1 MYSRW
6 SGSSQHAVN
15 SASSGPTSST
25 GTGMGVNPASYLTN
39 PSSNNPNLAPPTSS
53 STGSSPSSS
62 SATLSGGAQSSSTRR
77 TATVPVASGAAPGQS
92 QKQYIILKLDK
103 PSVARSITFGKY
115 HKPHP
120 CNLRDFKVYGS
131 ASIDSLLP
139 SSSVN
144 GRPPASKRLLR
155 GGLKNDAIPETFEL
169 RWLEDA
175 ATGSGSGSSIE
186 ASSFLPADG
195 EPDRR
200 SASNALVITGNAV
213 PFAIRY
219 VKIVPLAAHTPNYN
233 FSIWHVALAGVSE
246 PALVARVARSY
257 EQHRQSTATRLILK
271 HLREHGHLTAFQA
284 LLQSSRLAP
293 PSQTEAAPQP
303 TKMLPYSPHRPFEHP
318 LLTTLFDALVRRA
331 SWDEV
336 ELCLNR
342 AAYGDLVDPANSGS
356 STPMSPGGGV
366 ASPTIA
372 SLSRSGVWT
381 QPWQKSMF
389 SSYISRQIPKASWSQ
404 IHPMMPSLPESA
416 SKAPTAPSGRG
427 GHAMV
432 FDPEKGIAYLFGG
445 WDGHRDLSDLW
456 AYHVNENRWRLI
468 SPDTQLQ
475 GGPSPR
481 SCHKMALDEKSG
493 CIYLLGRYIDYES
506 ANQSEA
512 VPADSMAHVT
522 RSTATALSSAAAAA
536 MPVTPSS
543 STARTT
549 RANFL
554 ARYPESIARDIHM
567 ILGDS
572 SPQIDDVGME
582 GAGAGG
588 QSTSVRG
595 SAVSGGTGSAGS
607 TSAPASNSESS
618 PLLFGGGGSSNS
630 SDFPESI
637 GRSPRAASRLQ
648 SSVRTD
654 SQQQRPPSMSSP
666 PGREADLFRFS
677 TRSERWERLSA
688 DTYAD
693 GGPKLIFDH
702 GLVIDAQNQMMYVFG
717 GRVTDPD
724 PAKFE
729 FSGMWRY
736 DIIQRSWTF
745 LFDDRTS
752 NGAKILSRSGH
763 SMLLDSGRPGASGMS
778 PSHTRQIWILGG
790 QRGASA
796 TFLADMY
803 TYNLATGAVREVS
816 RNTAHNGPEAAFT
829 QRATIDVAAREISV
843 FIGLIGGRNERKR
856 SAFWIYS
863 IPRSSWRKVY
873 QYEGGKQ
880 SEFASE
886 ASNGVAVSGLGLLGS
901 SEDGLLGTADGIDAD
916 GEMEGDDVPESGP
929 LQALPTYSDE
939 AGSDDEEMPIE
950 PPTSSWTAYAGQN
963 ALDAVGPA
971 QLVFDDRKKVYYLH
985 GGNPEDASDRSYRLD
1000 DFWRLTLLRPTP
1012 GEILRR
1018 AKFRV
1023 RRQRF
1028 LEMTRNLAPAM
1039 NDSEEEIATAA
1050 SVAPAANSGGFALD
1064 GGPRFGLEALMY
1076 LQTEVGAV
1084 VDHSDESESR
1094 LFRRLMSHLL
1104 SAETGGGRMPLSNG
1118 DTADETLVPT
1128 DRTYPLQGIGSSP
1141 LNPHAHLAASSDW
1154 TGAAG
1159 SKRTRE
1165 EAETDEAEM
1174 ASSVSSL
1181 MSGDDAGSEMM
1192 LSASQVLQH
1201 RLKKAVPR
1209 LPTVHV
1215 RDDEGRP
1222 GALYVER
1229 TKLFRELIE
1238 YFNPEL
1244 VEPRAELGGC
1254 IEVALGGVDPKMES
1268 KLQSLKVAELKALL
1282 TTAGLGVSGNKPDL
1296 IARLLE
1302 NPSAT
1307 ASLGGGEAA
1316 PAPASTAAPSAPA
1329 PAPVAPAASTATPAA
1344 APAAPAP
1351 APAADETGP
1360 SEEQRRQALILELEK
1375 RKARAA
1381 KFGTPLGEAE
1391 RKLERAIKFGLDP
1404 NDEANVAK
1412 LGQALGARPASK
1424 GERKSKEAKTEA
1436 KEAKTS
1442 QPKESEEEK
1451 AARLKREEEEK
1462 EKARKRAERFGI
1474 KVDDEGK
1481 RKRDEGVN
1489 GAEKKVRT

>member
-1 MYSRW
+1 MASVGAQADNNDAPLQQLLSSTNAPLKYTIAQASSWSGTYHPSNILHNRPHEMYSRW
-6 SGSSQHAVN
+6 SGSSQHAAN
-15 SASSGPTSST
+15 SASSTNSST
-25 GTGMGVNPASYLTN
+25 VTGMGISGASYHSNATN
-39 PSSNNPNLAPPTSS
+39 PSILSNANLAPPSSS
-53 STGSSPSSS
+53 STASSPSSS
-62 SATLSGGAQSSSTRR
+62 SATLGGQSASSRR
-77 TATVPVASGAAPGQS
+77 TATVPVANGAAPGQS

-103 PSVARSITFGKY
+103 PSVVRSITFGKY

-131 ASIDSLLP
+131 STIDSLLP

-186 ASSFLPADG
+186 SSSLLPADG

-200 SASNALVITGNAV
+200 SATNALVNTGNAV

-219 VKIVPLAAHTPNYN
+219 LKIVPLAAHTPNYN

-246 PALVARVARSY
+246 PSLVSRVARSY

-271 HLREHGHLTAFQA
+271 HLREFGHHTAFQA
-284 LLQSSRLAP
+284 LLQSSRLGP
-293 PSQTEAAPQP
+293 PSLTETSTSQS
-303 TKMLPYSPHRPFEHP
+303 KMLPYSPHRPFEHP
-318 LLTTLFDALVRRA
+318 LLTTLFDALVRRG

-336 ELCLNR
+336 EVCLNR
-342 AAYGDLVDPANSGS
+342 AAYGDLVDSANSGS
-356 STPMSPGGGV
+356 STPMSPGGV
-366 ASPTIA
+366 ASPSVA

-389 SSYISRQIPKASWSQ
+389 SSYISRQIPKANWSQ
-404 IHPMMPSLPESA
+404 IHPSPPASLHQSNLSGTSQGSGA
-416 SKAPTAPSGRG
+416 IAPSGRG

-432 FDPEKGIAYLFGG
+432 FDSDKGIAYLFGG
-445 WDGHRDLSDLW
+445 WDGQRDLSDLW
-456 AYHVNENRWRLI
+456 AYHVSENRWRLI
-468 SPDTQLQ
+468 SADTQLQ

-481 SCHKMALDEKSG
+481 SCHKMCLDEKSG

-506 ANQSEA
+506 AQQSDPT
-512 VPADSMAHVT
+512 PADSLSHGIRNTGTV
-522 RSTATALSSAAAAA
+522 SPSSAL
-536 MPVTPSS
+536 PVTPSS
-543 STARTT
+543 STA
-549 RANFL
+549 
-554 ARYPESIARDIHM
+554 H
-567 ILGDS
+567 
-572 SPQIDDVGME
+572 DVGMQS
-582 GAGAGG
+582 AGG
-588 QSTSVRG
+588 QSTSGRTSRPYE
-595 SAVSGGTGSAGS
+595 SAGNTGSAGS
-607 TSAPASNSESS
+607 TPAPASNSESS
-618 PLLFGGGGSSNS
+618 PLLIGTSGAG
-630 SDFPESI
+630 SI
-637 GRSPRAASRLQ
+637 GRSPRPSTRLQ
-648 SSVRTD
+648 SSSRAD
-654 SQQQRPPSMSSP
+654 SQQRQPAPASP
-666 PGREADLFRFS
+666 PGREADFFRFS

-763 SMLLDSGRPGASGMS
+763 SMLLDSGRPGASGIS

-886 ASNGVAVSGLGLLGS
+886 AISGGFAPGMGS
-901 SEDGLLGTADGIDAD
+901 SGEDAVLGTADGIDVD
-916 GEMEGDDVPESGP
+916 GEMEGDDIPESGP

-939 AGSDDEEMPIE
+939 MSADEEMPIE
-950 PPTSSWTAYAGQN
+950 PPASSWTPYAGQN
-963 ALDAVGPA
+963 SFETPGASAAGNLTSNIASSPMSNISRARPGSGSITGIVAQATEPQPRYAA

-985 GGNPEDASDRSYRLD
+985 GGNPEDATDRSYRLD

-1028 LEMTRNLAPAM
+1028 LEMTRNLVPATAM
-1039 NDSEEEIATAA
+1039 NESDEDIAAPPA
-1050 SVAPAANSGGFALD
+1050 SAGFALD
-1064 GGPRFGLEALMY
+1064 GGPRLGLEALMY

-1104 SAETGGGRMPLSNG
+1104 NAEMGSSSARAAPLSG
-1118 DTADETLVPT
+1118 DLSTDEPLGI
-1128 DRTYPLQGIGSSP
+1128 DRGFASTIGGGIGSSP
-1141 LNPHAHLAASSDW
+1141 LNPNSAPPHHTEGW
-1154 TGAAG
+1154 GATG

-1181 MSGDDAGSEMM
+1181 MSGDDGGSEMM

-1201 RLKKAVPR
+1201 RMKKSAASR
-1209 LPTVHV
+1209 MPTVHV
-1215 RDDEGRP
+1215 REDEGRP
-1222 GALYVER
+1222 PAAYRERMGLY
-1229 TKLFRELIE
+1229 RELIE

-1254 IEVALGGVDPKMES
+1254 IEVALGG
-1268 KLQSLKVAELKALL
+1268 
-1282 TTAGLGVSGNKPDL
+1282 
-1296 IARLLE
+1296 
-1302 NPSAT
+1302 
-1307 ASLGGGEAA
+1307 
-1316 PAPASTAAPSAPA
+1316 
-1329 PAPVAPAASTATPAA
+1329 
-1344 APAAPAP
+1344 
-1351 APAADETGP
+1351 
-1360 SEEQRRQALILELEK
+1360 
-1375 RKARAA
+1375 
-1381 KFGTPLGEAE
+1381 
-1391 RKLERAIKFGLDP
+1391 
-1404 NDEANVAK
+1404 
-1412 LGQALGARPASK
+1412 
-1424 GERKSKEAKTEA
+1424 
-1436 KEAKTS
+1436 
-1442 QPKESEEEK
+1442 
-1451 AARLKREEEEK
+1451 
-1462 EKARKRAERFGI
+1462 
-1474 KVDDEGK
+1474 
-1481 RKRDEGVN
+1481 
-1489 GAEKKVRT
+1489 

>member
-1 MYSRW
+1 MASFGAALDANDAVAPLQQLLSSANVPLRYTIAQASSWSGAYHPSNILHNRPHEMYSRW

-15 SASSGPTSST
+15 SASPLTTSST
-25 GTGMGVNPASYLTN
+25 GTGMGLNPTSYLSN
-39 PSSNNPNLAPPTSS
+39 PSNSPTPNLAPPSSS
-53 STGSSPSSS
+53 STASSPSSS
-62 SATLSGGAQSSSTRR
+62 AATLAGAQSASSRR
-77 TATVPVASGAAPGQS
+77 SATVPVASAAPPGQS
-92 QKQYIILKLDK
+92 QKQYIILKLDR
-103 PSVARSITFGKY
+103 PSVVRSITFGKY

-131 ASIDSLLP
+131 TTIDSLLP

-155 GGLKNDAIPETFEL
+155 GGLKNDAVPETFEL

-175 ATGSGSGSSIE
+175 ATGSGSGSGSSIE
-186 ASSFLPADG
+186 GSHLLPADG

-200 SASNALVITGNAV
+200 SATTALVNTGNAV

-219 VKIVPLAAHTPNYN
+219 LKIVPLAAHTPNYN
-233 FSIWHVALAGVSE
+233 FSIWYVALAGVSD
-246 PALVARVARSY
+246 PTLVSRVARSY

-271 HLREHGHLTAFQA
+271 HLREHGHHTAFQA

-293 PSQTEAAPQP
+293 PAQSDAAPTQP
-303 TKMLPYSPHRPFEHP
+303 KMVPYSPHRPFEHP
-318 LLTTLFDALVRRA
+318 LLTTLFDALVRRG

-342 AAYGDLVDPANSGS
+342 AAYYGDPADPANSGS
-356 STPMSPGGGV
+356 STPMSPGAGGV
-366 ASPTIA
+366 ASPSIA

-404 IHPMMPSLPESA
+404 IHPSA
-416 SKAPTAPSGRG
+416 AAAAASDTTPKAPIAPSGRG

-432 FDPEKGIAYLFGG
+432 FDSDKGIAYLFGG
-445 WDGHRDLSDLW
+445 WDGRRDLSDLW
-456 AYHVNENRWRLI
+456 AYHVSDNRWRLI
-468 SPDTQLQ
+468 SADTQLQ

-481 SCHKMALDEKSG
+481 SCHKMCLDEKSG
-493 CIYLLGRYIDYES
+493 CIYLLGRYIDYE
-506 ANQSEA
+506 AGQQSEA
-512 VPADSMAHVT
+512 VPADSMAYAAGRGVGT
-522 RSTATALSSAAAAA
+522 PASSAAL
-536 MPVTPSS
+536 PVTPSS

-567 ILGDS
+567 ILADS
-572 SPQIDDVGME
+572 SALADDVGME

-588 QSTSVRG
+588 QNASSR
-595 SAVSGGTGSAGS
+595 GTGSAGA
-607 TSAPASNSESS
+607 TPAPASNSESS
-618 PLLFGGGGSSNS
+618 PLLSSSNS
-630 SDFPESI
+630 MAESL
-637 GRSPRAASRLQ
+637 GRSPRASSRLQ
-648 SSVRTD
+648 SSARSD
-654 SQQQRPPSMSSP
+654 SQQRPPSLSSP
-666 PGREADLFRFS
+666 PGRESDFFRFS

-702 GLVIDAQNQMMYVFG
+702 GLVIDVQNQMLYVFG

-763 SMLLDSGRPGASGMS
+763 SMLLDSGRPGASGIA

-796 TFLADMY
+796 TFLADMH

-843 FIGLIGGRNERKR
+843 FIGLIRGRNERKR

-886 ASNGVAVSGLGLLGS
+886 AIGGGDAPGLGLHGGADDGMLGA
-901 SEDGLLGTADGIDAD
+901 ADGIDAD

-939 AGSDDEEMPIE
+939 MSVDDEEMPIE
-950 PPTSSWTAYAGQN
+950 PPSNSWTPYAGQN
-963 ALDAVGPA
+963 SLDALGGAVAAGPSAATAASRGASPSLAQANRARPGNGSGAGTAAQATEPQPRYAA

-1018 AKFRV
+1018 AKFRI

-1039 NDSEEEIATAA
+1039 NDSEEDVAAAATTTT
-1050 SVAPAANSGGFALD
+1050 PAAPGGFASLGSALD
-1064 GGPRFGLEALMY
+1064 GGPRLGLEALMY

-1084 VDHSDESESR
+1084 VDHTDEAESR

-1104 SAETGGGRMPLSNG
+1104 NAETGGAGRVNSFRGDLS
-1118 DTADETLVPT
+1118 TAAAAADETLVAA
-1128 DRTYPLQGIGSSP
+1128 DRGGVPSTLGGGIGSSP
-1141 LNPHAHLAASSDW
+1141 LNPNTSIGGTGPDGW
-1154 TGAAG
+1154 GAAG

-1165 EAETDEAEM
+1165 EAETEEAEM

-1181 MSGDDAGSEMM
+1181 MSADDANSDMM

-1201 RLKKAVPR
+1201 RTKKAAAR
-1209 LPTVHV
+1209 ALPQVHV
-1215 RDDEGRP
+1215 REDEGRP

-1229 TKLFRELIE
+1229 TRLFRELIE

-1254 IEVALGGVDPKMES
+1254 IEVALGG
-1268 KLQSLKVAELKALL
+1268 
-1282 TTAGLGVSGNKPDL
+1282 
-1296 IARLLE
+1296 
-1302 NPSAT
+1302 
-1307 ASLGGGEAA
+1307 
-1316 PAPASTAAPSAPA
+1316 
-1329 PAPVAPAASTATPAA
+1329 
-1344 APAAPAP
+1344 
-1351 APAADETGP
+1351 
-1360 SEEQRRQALILELEK
+1360 
-1375 RKARAA
+1375 
-1381 KFGTPLGEAE
+1381 
-1391 RKLERAIKFGLDP
+1391 
-1404 NDEANVAK
+1404 
-1412 LGQALGARPASK
+1412 
-1424 GERKSKEAKTEA
+1424 
-1436 KEAKTS
+1436 
-1442 QPKESEEEK
+1442 
-1451 AARLKREEEEK
+1451 
-1462 EKARKRAERFGI
+1462 
-1474 KVDDEGK
+1474 
-1481 RKRDEGVN
+1481 
-1489 GAEKKVRT
+1489 

>member
-1 MYSRW
+1 MNWFGSHADASDAVSRLQQLLSSANVPLKYSIAQASSWSGTYHPSNILHNRPHEMYSRW

-15 SASSGPTSST
+15 SATSASSSST
-25 GTGMGVNPASYLTN
+25 GTGMALDPSSYLTSA
-39 PSSNNPNLAPPTSS
+39 SSSSGNNSAFANNPNLALATSS
-53 STGSSPSSS
+53 INCSSPSSS
-62 SATLSGGAQSSSTRR
+62 SAASSRR
-77 TATVPVASGAAPGQS
+77 TTTVPVAATPAHP

-103 PSVARSITFGKY
+103 LSVVRSISFGKY

-131 ASIDSLLP
+131 TTIDSLLP

-155 GGLKNDAIPETFEL
+155 GGLKNDALSETFEL

-186 ASSFLPADG
+186 SASFLPADG
-195 EPDRR
+195 APDRR
-200 SASNALVITGNAV
+200 SATHALVNTGNAV

-233 FSIWHVALAGVSE
+233 FSIWHVALAGVSD
-246 PALVARVARSY
+246 AAIVSRVARSY

-271 HLREHGHLTAFQA
+271 HLREFGHHTAFQA

-293 PSQTEAAPQP
+293 PSQTDP
-303 TKMLPYSPHRPFEHP
+303 TITPSQTNLLPYSPHRPFEHP

-342 AAYGDLVDPANSGS
+342 ATYGDLVHPGNSGS
-356 STPMSPGGGV
+356 STPMSPGG
-366 ASPTIA
+366 IA
-372 SLSRSGVWT
+372 NLSRSAIWT

-389 SSYISRQIPKASWSQ
+389 SAYISRQIPKASWSQ
-404 IHPMMPSLPESA
+404 IHPSPPATHLSHTSDVA
-416 SKAPTAPSGRG
+416 SQGIAPSGRG
-427 GHAMV
+427 GHAIV
-432 FDPEKGIAYLFGG
+432 FDSEKGIAYLFGG
-445 WDGHRDLSDLW
+445 WDGQRDLSDFW

-468 SPDTQLQ
+468 SADTQLQ

-481 SCHKMALDEKSG
+481 SCHKMCLDEKSG

-506 ANQSEA
+506 TQQSE
-512 VPADSMAHVT
+512 PIPSDSLGYGSRNVG
-522 RSTATALSSAAAAA
+522 TASPSSAL
-536 MPVTPSS
+536 PVSPSS

-554 ARYPESIARDIHM
+554 ASYPESFARDIQM
-567 ILGDS
+567 ILADNS
-572 SPQIDDVGME
+572 LQTDDIGME
-582 GAGAGG
+582 GAGVGG
-588 QSTSVRG
+588 QSRSARPSDSPATAGGNG
-595 SAVSGGTGSAGS
+595 SNSAGS
-607 TSAPASNSESS
+607 TPAPASNSESS
-618 PLLFGGGGSSNS
+618 PLLTGNS
-630 SDFPESI
+630 GNADLI
-637 GRSPRAASRLQ
+637 GRSPGASSRLQ
-648 SSVRTD
+648 SSIRTD
-654 SQQQRPPSMSSP
+654 SQQRQPSLASP
-666 PGREADLFRFS
+666 VGREADFFRFS
-677 TRSERWERLSA
+677 TRSEKWERLSA

-702 GLVIDAQNQMMYVFG
+702 GLVIDAQNQMMYIFG

-763 SMLLDSGRPGASGMS
+763 SMLLDSGRPGASGIS

-843 FIGLIGGRNERKR
+843 FIGLIGGHNEHKR

-886 ASNGVAVSGLGLLGS
+886 AVSIGSGGAGAPGLGLGA
-901 SEDGLLGTADGIDAD
+901 EDGMPGTGDNIDVD

-939 AGSDDEEMPIE
+939 MSADDEDMPIE
-950 PPTSSWTAYAGQN
+950 PPANSWTPYAGQN
-963 ALDAVGPA
+963 TFESVSTGNAVAGGSASNPGSSPLSPTPTQARPASGVGAGNGAQLTEPQPRYAA

-1028 LEMTRNLAPAM
+1028 LEMTRNLAPGM
-1039 NDSEEEIATAA
+1039 NESDEDIANSAGV
-1050 SVAPAANSGGFALD
+1050 SSPAAMGSPSAAGAGD
-1064 GGPRFGLEALMY
+1064 GGPRLGLEALMY

-1094 LFRRLMSHLL
+1094 LFRRLMPHLL
-1104 SAETGGGRMPLSNG
+1104 NAEMGRG
-1118 DTADETLVPT
+1118 
-1128 DRTYPLQGIGSSP
+1128 PLQPQMGMGEYTSDDPLLQSHNNSQNNSNDRVIGGGIGSSP
-1141 LNPHAHLAASSDW
+1141 LNPYTSHPHSTETWA
-1154 TGAAG
+1154 AAG
-1159 SKRTRE
+1159 GKRTRE

-1181 MSGDDAGSEMM
+1181 MSADDGGSDM

-1201 RLKKAVPR
+1201 RQKKQVGAAAAANS
-1209 LPTVHV
+1209 LPTLHV
-1215 RDDEGRP
+1215 REDEGRP
-1222 GALYVER
+1222 SALYVER
-1229 TKLFRELIE
+1229 TRLFRELIE

-1244 VEPRAELGGC
+1244 LEPRAELGGC
-1254 IEVALGGVDPKMES
+1254 IEVALGG
-1268 KLQSLKVAELKALL
+1268 
-1282 TTAGLGVSGNKPDL
+1282 
-1296 IARLLE
+1296 
-1302 NPSAT
+1302 
-1307 ASLGGGEAA
+1307 
-1316 PAPASTAAPSAPA
+1316 
-1329 PAPVAPAASTATPAA
+1329 
-1344 APAAPAP
+1344 
-1351 APAADETGP
+1351 
-1360 SEEQRRQALILELEK
+1360 
-1375 RKARAA
+1375 
-1381 KFGTPLGEAE
+1381 
-1391 RKLERAIKFGLDP
+1391 
-1404 NDEANVAK
+1404 
-1412 LGQALGARPASK
+1412 
-1424 GERKSKEAKTEA
+1424 
-1436 KEAKTS
+1436 
-1442 QPKESEEEK
+1442 
-1451 AARLKREEEEK
+1451 
-1462 EKARKRAERFGI
+1462 
-1474 KVDDEGK
+1474 
-1481 RKRDEGVN
+1481 
-1489 GAEKKVRT
+1489 

>member
-1 MYSRW
+1 MTSVGAAKDTSNGEAPLQQLLSSANAPLRYTIAQASSWSGTYHPSNILHNRPHEMYSRW
-6 SGSSQHAVN
+6 SGSSQHAAN
-15 SASSGPTSST
+15 SASNASASST
-25 GTGMGVNPASYLTN
+25 GTGMGVNPSSYLTN
-39 PSSNNPNLAPPTSS
+39 SSNPTLAPTTNLMPPSSSS
-53 STGSSPSSS
+53 NTSSPSSPA
-62 SATLSGGAQSSSTRR
+62 ATLAGGPSASSRR
-77 TATVPVASGAAPGQS
+77 TPNAPVASSAPNGQS

-103 PSVARSITFGKY
+103 LSIVRSITFGKY

-120 CNLRDFKVYGS
+120 CNLRDFKVYG
-131 ASIDSLLP
+131 ATSIDSLLP

-175 ATGSGSGSSIE
+175 ATGSGSGSSVE
-186 ASSFLPADG
+186 ASTFLPADG

-200 SASNALVITGNAV
+200 SATTALVNTGNAV

-233 FSIWHVALAGVSE
+233 FSIWHVALAGVSD
-246 PALVARVARSY
+246 PALVSRVARSY
-257 EQHRQSTATRLILK
+257 EQHRDSTATRLILK
-271 HLREHGHLTAFQA
+271 HLREHGHHTAFQA

-293 PSQTEAAPQP
+293 PPSSQGEAPKQQP
-303 TKMLPYSPHRPFEHP
+303 KLLPYSPYRPFEHP
-318 LLTTLFDALVRRA
+318 LLTTLFDVLVRRG

-342 AAYGDLVDPANSGS
+342 AAYGDLVETANSGS
-356 STPMSPGGGV
+356 TTPMSPGGGV
-366 ASPTIA
+366 GVASPSIA

-381 QPWQKSMF
+381 QPWQKCMF

-404 IHPMMPSLPESA
+404 IHPSVLPGNTTNSTASA
-416 SKAPTAPSGRG
+416 TKSVPTAPSGRG

-432 FDPEKGIAYLFGG
+432 FDADKGIAYLFGG
-445 WDGHRDLSDLW
+445 WDGQRDLSDLW
-456 AYHVNENRWRLI
+456 AYHVSDNRWRLI
-468 SPDTQLQ
+468 SADTQLQ

-481 SCHKMALDEKSG
+481 SCHKMCLDEKSG
-493 CIYLLGRYIDYES
+493 CIYLLGRYIDYDS
-506 ANQSEA
+506 AHHSEA
-512 VPADSMAHVT
+512 VPADSMAHVA
-522 RSTATALSSAAAAA
+522 RSAGAASSLAAL
-536 MPVTPSS
+536 PVTPSS

-567 ILGDS
+567 ILADTTA
-572 SPQIDDVGME
+572 QTDDVGME
-582 GAGAGG
+582 GAGVGG
-588 QSTSVRG
+588 QSAAARATSTAGATGSRG
-595 SAVSGGTGSAGS
+595 STP
-607 TSAPASNSESS
+607 APASNSEAS
-618 PLLFGGGGSSNS
+618 PLLMGGGFA
-630 SDFPESI
+630 DSI
-637 GRSPRAASRLQ
+637 GRSPRASSRLQ
-648 SSVRTD
+648 SSVRSD
-654 SQQQRPPSMSSP
+654 SQQRPPSLSSP
-666 PGREADLFRFS
+666 PGREADFFRFS

-763 SMLLDSGRPGASGMS
+763 SMLLDSGRPGASGIS

-816 RNTAHNGPEAAFT
+816 RNTAQNGPEAAFT

-886 ASNGVAVSGLGLLGS
+886 AISGPSIPGLGLHGGDDS
-901 SEDGLLGTADGIDAD
+901 LLGTSDALDVD
-916 GEMEGDDVPESGP
+916 GELEGEEVPESGP
-929 LQALPTYSDE
+929 LQALPSYSDE
-939 AGSDDEEMPIE
+939 MNTDDEEMPIE
-950 PPTSSWTAYAGQN
+950 PPANSWTAYAGANTPEPLGGASSHATTAVLGAPSPSLTHASRARAGTGQGLGN
-963 ALDAVGPA
+963 APQATEPQPRYAA

-1039 NDSEEEIATAA
+1039 NDSDEDVTAA
-1050 SVAPAANSGGFALD
+1050 VAPSSPPAAAASTTSGFALD
-1064 GGPRFGLEALMY
+1064 GGPRLGLEALMY

-1084 VDHSDESESR
+1084 VDHSDEAESR

-1104 SAETGGGRMPLSNG
+1104 NAETGSGGSSTSAGRMAALTG
-1118 DTADETLVPT
+1118 DVSAAADETLVVA
-1128 DRTYPLQGIGSSP
+1128 DRVSLGGGSASGIGSSP
-1141 LNPHAHLAASSDW
+1141 LNPNATITGADSWS
-1154 TGAAG
+1154 GAAG

-1165 EAETDEAEM
+1165 EAETDENDL

-1201 RLKKAVPR
+1201 RTRKVAAAR
-1209 LPTVHV
+1209 MLPTVHV
-1215 RDDEGRP
+1215 REDEGRP

-1229 TKLFRELIE
+1229 TRLFRELIE

-1254 IEVALGGVDPKMES
+1254 IEVVLGG
-1268 KLQSLKVAELKALL
+1268 
-1282 TTAGLGVSGNKPDL
+1282 
-1296 IARLLE
+1296 
-1302 NPSAT
+1302 
-1307 ASLGGGEAA
+1307 
-1316 PAPASTAAPSAPA
+1316 
-1329 PAPVAPAASTATPAA
+1329 
-1344 APAAPAP
+1344 
-1351 APAADETGP
+1351 
-1360 SEEQRRQALILELEK
+1360 
-1375 RKARAA
+1375 
-1381 KFGTPLGEAE
+1381 
-1391 RKLERAIKFGLDP
+1391 
-1404 NDEANVAK
+1404 
-1412 LGQALGARPASK
+1412 
-1424 GERKSKEAKTEA
+1424 
-1436 KEAKTS
+1436 
-1442 QPKESEEEK
+1442 
-1451 AARLKREEEEK
+1451 
-1462 EKARKRAERFGI
+1462 
-1474 KVDDEGK
+1474 
-1481 RKRDEGVN
+1481 
-1489 GAEKKVRT
+1489 

>member
-6 SGSSQHAVN
+6 SGSSQHAAN
-15 SASSGPTSST
+15 SASSANSSST
-25 GTGMGVNPASYLTN
+25 GTGMGVNPSSYLIN
-39 PSSNNPNLAPPTSS
+39 SSSSGANSALASNPNLAPPTSS
-53 STGSSPSSS
+53 STASSPSSS
-62 SATLSGGAQSSSTRR
+62 SATIGGPSASSRR
-77 TATVPVASGAAPGQS
+77 TATVPVVAGGATPGHP

-103 PSVARSITFGKY
+103 LSVVRSITFGKY

-131 ASIDSLLP
+131 TTIDSLLP

-169 RWLEDA
+169 LWLEDA
-175 ATGSGSGSSIE
+175 ATGSGSGLSIE
-186 ASSFLPADG
+186 SASFLPADG
-195 EPDRR
+195 GPDRR
-200 SASNALVITGNAV
+200 SATHALVNTGNAV

-233 FSIWHVALAGVSE
+233 FSIWHVALVGVSE
-246 PALVARVARSY
+246 PALVSSVARSY
-257 EQHRQSTATRLILK
+257 DQHRQSTATRLILK
-271 HLREHGHLTAFQA
+271 HLRELGHHTAFQA
-284 LLQSSRLAP
+284 LLQSSRLGP
-293 PSQTEAAPQP
+293 PSQTEPP
-303 TKMLPYSPHRPFEHP
+303 TPNAQNKLLPYSPHRPFEHP

-342 AAYGDLVDPANSGS
+342 AAYGDLVDPGNSGS
-356 STPMSPGGGV
+356 STPMSPGGV
-366 ASPTIA
+366 TSPSIA
-372 SLSRSGVWT
+372 NLSRSGVWT

-389 SSYISRQIPKASWSQ
+389 SAYISRQIPKASWSQ
-404 IHPMMPSLPESA
+404 IHPSAPATGAQSGQQQHPSHANDA
-416 SKAPTAPSGRG
+416 SSHGIAPSGRG

-432 FDPEKGIAYLFGG
+432 FDSEKGIAYLFGG
-445 WDGHRDLSDLW
+445 WDGQSDLSDLW
-456 AYHVNENRWRLI
+456 AYHVSENRWRLI
-468 SPDTQLQ
+468 SADTQLQ

-481 SCHKMALDEKSG
+481 SCHKMCLDEKSG

-506 ANQSEA
+506 ALQQSDPT
-512 VPADSMAHVT
+512 PADSLGHGSRNVG
-522 RSTATALSSAAAAA
+522 TASPSSAL
-536 MPVTPSS
+536 PVTPSS

-554 ARYPESIARDIHM
+554 ARYPESIARDIQM
-567 ILGDS
+567 ILADNS
-572 SPQIDDVGME
+572 LQTDDVGME
-582 GAGAGG
+582 GAGVGG
-588 QSTSVRG
+588 QIPPGGRARPSDNTAAAG
-595 SAVSGGTGSAGS
+595 SNGSGSAGS
-607 TSAPASNSESS
+607 TPAPASNSESS
-618 PLLFGGGGSSNS
+618 PLLMGSSGIADS
-630 SDFPESI
+630 MGP
-637 GRSPRAASRLQ
+637 SPRTSSRLQ

-654 SQQQRPPSMSSP
+654 SQQRQPSLASP
-666 PGREADLFRFS
+666 IGREADFFRFS

-763 SMLLDSGRPGASGMS
+763 SMLLDSGRPGASGIS

-886 ASNGVAVSGLGLLGS
+886 ASKGGGGAPGLGLGTD
-901 SEDGLLGTADGIDAD
+901 DGMLETADNIDVD

-939 AGSDDEEMPIE
+939 MSADDEEMPIE
-950 PPTSSWTAYAGQN
+950 PPANSWTSYAGQN
-963 ALDAVGPA
+963 TFDSVGAGNATVGGNASTLGSSPLSPNPNRTRPGSGFGANNGAQPTEPQPRYAA

-1039 NDSEEEIATAA
+1039 NESDEDIAA
-1050 SVAPAANSGGFALD
+1050 SASMSSPVATGASVGSPGAGD
-1064 GGPRFGLEALMY
+1064 GGPRLGLEALMY

-1104 SAETGGGRMPLSNG
+1104 NAEMGSSAYRG
-1118 DTADETLVPT
+1118 
-1128 DRTYPLQGIGSSP
+1128 PLQPPMAVGEYSTDDPLLNPNYNHNSYSNDRVIGGGIGSSP
-1141 LNPHAHLAASSDW
+1141 LNPHTHTTTETWAA
-1154 TGAAG
+1154 TGG
-1159 SKRTRE
+1159 KRTRE
-1165 EAETDEAEM
+1165 EAETDEADM

-1181 MSGDDAGSEMM
+1181 MSADDGGSDM

-1201 RLKKAVPR
+1201 RQKKSLGVAAANR
-1209 LPTVHV
+1209 LPTLHV
-1215 RDDEGRP
+1215 REDEGRP
-1222 GALYVER
+1222 SALYVER
-1229 TKLFRELIE
+1229 TRLFRELIE

-1254 IEVALGGVDPKMES
+1254 IEVALGG
-1268 KLQSLKVAELKALL
+1268 
-1282 TTAGLGVSGNKPDL
+1282 
-1296 IARLLE
+1296 
-1302 NPSAT
+1302 
-1307 ASLGGGEAA
+1307 
-1316 PAPASTAAPSAPA
+1316 
-1329 PAPVAPAASTATPAA
+1329 
-1344 APAAPAP
+1344 
-1351 APAADETGP
+1351 
-1360 SEEQRRQALILELEK
+1360 
-1375 RKARAA
+1375 
-1381 KFGTPLGEAE
+1381 
-1391 RKLERAIKFGLDP
+1391 
-1404 NDEANVAK
+1404 
-1412 LGQALGARPASK
+1412 
-1424 GERKSKEAKTEA
+1424 
-1436 KEAKTS
+1436 
-1442 QPKESEEEK
+1442 
-1451 AARLKREEEEK
+1451 
-1462 EKARKRAERFGI
+1462 
-1474 KVDDEGK
+1474 
-1481 RKRDEGVN
+1481 
-1489 GAEKKVRT
+1489 

>member
-15 SASSGPTSST
+15 AASSTTGSST
-25 GTGMGVNPASYLTN
+25 GTGMGIHSSSYLSN
-39 PSSNNPNLAPPTSS
+39 AQSSGSHPGTTSNSNLAPPSS
-53 STGSSPSSS
+53 SNTGSSPSSS
-62 SATLSGGAQSSSTRR
+62 SATVGGPSASSRR
-77 TATVPVASGAAPGQS
+77 TATVPVVSGASSLHP

-103 PSVARSITFGKY
+103 LSVVRSITFGKY

-131 ASIDSLLP
+131 TSIDSLLP

-175 ATGSGSGSSIE
+175 AIGSGSGFGSSFE
-186 ASSFLPADG
+186 SASFLPADG

-200 SASNALVITGNAV
+200 MATNVLVNTGNAV

-219 VKIVPLAAHTPNYN
+219 LKIVPLAAHTPNYN

-246 PALVARVARSY
+246 PGLISRVARSY
-257 EQHRQSTATRLILK
+257 ELHRQSTTTRLILK
-271 HLREHGHLTAFQA
+271 HLREYGHHTAFQA
-284 LLQSSRLAP
+284 LLQSSRLGIVQAD
-293 PSQTEAAPQP
+293 STAPQA
-303 TKMLPYSPHRPFEHP
+303 KMLPYSPHRPFEHP
-318 LLTTLFDALVRRA
+318 LLTTLFDALVRCG

-342 AAYGDLVDPANSGS
+342 AAYGDLVDPGTSGT
-356 STPMSPGGGV
+356 STPMSPSGL
-366 ASPTIA
+366 ASPSIA

-389 SSYISRQIPKASWSQ
+389 SACISRQIPKASWSQ
-404 IHPMMPSLPESA
+404 IHPSANAEVSA
-416 SKAPTAPSGRG
+416 SSVNPPSAPSGRG

-432 FDPEKGIAYLFGG
+432 FDSDKGIAYLFGG
-445 WDGHRDLSDLW
+445 WDGQRDLSDLW
-456 AYHVNENRWRLI
+456 AYHVSENRWRLL

-481 SCHKMALDEKSG
+481 SCHKMCLDEKSG

-506 ANQSEA
+506 GQQFGSM
-512 VPADSMAHVT
+512 PADSVHHAGRYMG
-522 RSTATALSSAAAAA
+522 TASPSSAL
-536 MPVTPSS
+536 PVTPSS
-543 STARTT
+543 STARST

-554 ARYPESIARDIHM
+554 ARYPESIARDIQM
-567 ILGDS
+567 ILGDNS
-572 SPQIDDVGME
+572 MQTDDLGVEGVG
-582 GAGAGG
+582 GPN
-588 QSTSVRG
+588 TSVRT
-595 SAVSGGTGSAGS
+595 SRPYEAVTNTGGATSAG
-607 TSAPASNSESS
+607 TTPAPASNSESS
-618 PLLFGGGGSSNS
+618 PLLMGGGGA
-630 SDFPESI
+630 ESI
-637 GRSPRAASRLQ
+637 GRSPRPASRLP
-648 SSVRTD
+648 SNVRAD
-654 SQQQRPPSMSSP
+654 SQQHGPTLASP
-666 PGREADLFRFS
+666 AGREADFFRFS

-763 SMLLDSGRPGASGMS
+763 SMLLDSGRPGTSGLS
-778 PSHTRQIWILGG
+778 PSHARQIWILGG

-796 TFLADMY
+796 TYLADMY

-816 RNTAHNGPEAAFT
+816 RNTSHNGPEAAFT

-880 SEFASE
+880 SEFMSE
-886 ASNGVAVSGLGLLGS
+886 AVGSASVPGSGMGV
-901 SEDGLLGTADGIDAD
+901 EDGVLGTADGTDLD
-916 GEMEGDDVPESGP
+916 GELEGDDVPESGP

-939 AGSDDEEMPIE
+939 MSADEEMPIE
-950 PPTSSWTAYAGQN
+950 PPNDSWTPYAGQSTLESLGAGGTSN
-963 ALDAVGPA
+963 AATNISSPSAANASKARPERGSGAGAASQAVEPQPRYAA

-985 GGNPEDASDRSYRLD
+985 GGNPEDSSDRSYRLD

-1028 LEMTRNLAPAM
+1028 LEMTRNLGRTI
-1039 NDSEEEIATAA
+1039 NDSDDDVAA
-1050 SVAPAANSGGFALD
+1050 SPSVSGSVGLD
-1064 GGPRFGLEALMY
+1064 GGSRLGLEALMY

-1084 VDHSDESESR
+1084 VDHADEAESR

-1104 SAETGGGRMPLSNG
+1104 NAEMGSSAAGHLPLAGELS
-1118 DTADETLVPT
+1118 ADDPLLSSGSF
-1128 DRTYPLQGIGSSP
+1128 DRGLTHTVSGGIGSSP
-1141 LNPHAHLAASSDW
+1141 LNPNFGSAPSHAPEAWGAS
-1154 TGAAG
+1154 G

-1165 EAETDEAEM
+1165 EAEADEAEM
-1174 ASSVSSL
+1174 TSSVSSL
-1181 MSGDDAGSEMM
+1181 MSGDEGGSEMM

-1201 RLKKAVPR
+1201 RQRKNAAAAAK

-1215 RDDEGRP
+1215 REEEGRP
-1222 GALYVER
+1222 SALYVER

-1254 IEVALGGVDPKMES
+1254 IEVALGG
-1268 KLQSLKVAELKALL
+1268 
-1282 TTAGLGVSGNKPDL
+1282 
-1296 IARLLE
+1296 
-1302 NPSAT
+1302 
-1307 ASLGGGEAA
+1307 
-1316 PAPASTAAPSAPA
+1316 
-1329 PAPVAPAASTATPAA
+1329 
-1344 APAAPAP
+1344 
-1351 APAADETGP
+1351 
-1360 SEEQRRQALILELEK
+1360 
-1375 RKARAA
+1375 
-1381 KFGTPLGEAE
+1381 
-1391 RKLERAIKFGLDP
+1391 
-1404 NDEANVAK
+1404 
-1412 LGQALGARPASK
+1412 
-1424 GERKSKEAKTEA
+1424 
-1436 KEAKTS
+1436 
-1442 QPKESEEEK
+1442 
-1451 AARLKREEEEK
+1451 
-1462 EKARKRAERFGI
+1462 
-1474 KVDDEGK
+1474 
-1481 RKRDEGVN
+1481 
-1489 GAEKKVRT
+1489 

>member
-1 MYSRW
+1 MTSFGAAMDSNDSVALLQQLLSSANAPLKYTIAHASSWSGAYHPSNILHNRPHEMYSRW
-6 SGSSQHAVN
+6 SGSSHHAVN
-15 SASSGPTSST
+15 SASSVNTSST
-25 GTGMGVNPASYLTN
+25 GTGMGINPTSYLSN
-39 PSSNNPNLAPPTSS
+39 PSSSTPNLAPPASS
-53 STGSSPSSS
+53 STASSPSASA
-62 SATLSGGAQSSSTRR
+62 ATLAGAQSASSRR
-77 TATVPVASGAAPGQS
+77 TATVPVASGASPGHS

-103 PSVARSITFGKY
+103 LSVVRSITFGKY

-131 ASIDSLLP
+131 TSIDSLLP

-155 GGLKNDAIPETFEL
+155 GGLKNDAVPETFEL

-186 ASSFLPADG
+186 SSHLLPADG

-200 SASNALVITGNAV
+200 SATTALVNTGNAV

-219 VKIVPLAAHTPNYN
+219 LKIMPLAAHTPNYN
-233 FSIWHVALAGVSE
+233 FSIWYVALAGVSD
-246 PALVARVARSY
+246 PALVSRVARSY

-271 HLREHGHLTAFQA
+271 HLREHGHHTAFQA

-293 PSQTEAAPQP
+293 PSQSNAAPQQP
-303 TKMLPYSPHRPFEHP
+303 KMLPYSPHRPFEHP
-318 LLTTLFDALVRRA
+318 LLTTLFDALVRRG

-342 AAYGDLVDPANSGS
+342 AAYGDLADPTNSGS
-356 STPMSPGGGV
+356 STPMSPGGGGGV
-366 ASPTIA
+366 ASPSIA

-404 IHPMMPSLPESA
+404 IHPSA
-416 SKAPTAPSGRG
+416 AAHHQSIPAVSDSTTKAPIAPSGRG

-432 FDPEKGIAYLFGG
+432 FDSDKGIAYLFGG
-445 WDGHRDLSDLW
+445 WDGKRDLSDLW
-456 AYHVNENRWRLI
+456 AYHVSDNRWRLI
-468 SPDTQLQ
+468 SADTQLQ

-481 SCHKMALDEKSG
+481 SCHKMCLDEKSG

-506 ANQSEA
+506 GHQSEA
-512 VPADSMAHVT
+512 LPADSMAYAGRGIGT
-522 RSTATALSSAAAAA
+522 PTSSAAL
-536 MPVTPSS
+536 PVTPSS

-567 ILGDS
+567 VLADN
-572 SPQIDDVGME
+572 SPQADDVGME
-582 GAGAGG
+582 GAGVGG
-588 QSTSVRG
+588 QS
-595 SAVSGGTGSAGS
+595 VSGRGTAATSGAGSAGA
-607 TSAPASNSESS
+607 TPAPASNSESS
-618 PLLFGGGGSSNS
+618 PLLLGGSGSMA
-630 SDFPESI
+630 ESL
-637 GRSPRAASRLQ
+637 GRSPRATLRLQ
-648 SSVRTD
+648 SSVRSD
-654 SQQQRPPSMSSP
+654 SQQRPPSLSSP
-666 PGREADLFRFS
+666 PGREADFFRFS

-763 SMLLDSGRPGASGMS
+763 SMLLDSGRPGASGIS

-843 FIGLIGGRNERKR
+843 FIGLLGGRNERKR

-886 ASNGVAVSGLGLLGS
+886 AIHGENAAGLGLQGGAD
-901 SEDGLLGTADGIDAD
+901 DGILGTADGIDAD

-939 AGSDDEEMPIE
+939 MSADDEEMPIE
-950 PPTSSWTAYAGQN
+950 PPSNSWTPYAGQN
-963 ALDAVGPA
+963 TLDALGGAVAAGPSAAAASRGASPALAHAGRARPESGSGAGSAAQATEPQPRYAA
-971 QLVFDDRKKVYYLH
+971 QLVFDDHKKVYYLH
-985 GGNPEDASDRSYRLD
+985 GGNPEDALDRSYRLD

-1018 AKFRV
+1018 AKFRI

-1039 NDSEEEIATAA
+1039 NDSEEDVAAAATASA
-1050 SVAPAANSGGFALD
+1050 APGGFASFGSALD
-1064 GGPRFGLEALMY
+1064 GRPRLGLEALMY

-1084 VDHSDESESR
+1084 VDHSDEAESL

-1104 SAETGGGRMPLSNG
+1104 NAEMGSAGRVSSFRGDLS
-1118 DTADETLVPT
+1118 TAAADETLVAA
-1128 DRTYPLQGIGSSP
+1128 DRGGLASNLGSGIGSSP
-1141 LNPHAHLAASSDW
+1141 LNPNTSIGGTDSW
-1154 TGAAG
+1154 GAAG

-1165 EAETDEAEM
+1165 EAETEEAEM
-1174 ASSVSSL
+1174 ASSASSL
-1181 MSGDDAGSEMM
+1181 MSADDANSDMM

-1201 RLKKAVPR
+1201 RTKKAAAR
-1209 LPTVHV
+1209 ALPQVHV
-1215 RDDEGRP
+1215 REDEGRP

-1229 TKLFRELIE
+1229 TRLFRELIE
-1238 YFNPEL
+1238 YFNPEM

-1254 IEVALGGVDPKMES
+1254 IEVALGG
-1268 KLQSLKVAELKALL
+1268 
-1282 TTAGLGVSGNKPDL
+1282 
-1296 IARLLE
+1296 
-1302 NPSAT
+1302 
-1307 ASLGGGEAA
+1307 
-1316 PAPASTAAPSAPA
+1316 
-1329 PAPVAPAASTATPAA
+1329 
-1344 APAAPAP
+1344 
-1351 APAADETGP
+1351 
-1360 SEEQRRQALILELEK
+1360 
-1375 RKARAA
+1375 
-1381 KFGTPLGEAE
+1381 
-1391 RKLERAIKFGLDP
+1391 
-1404 NDEANVAK
+1404 
-1412 LGQALGARPASK
+1412 
-1424 GERKSKEAKTEA
+1424 
-1436 KEAKTS
+1436 
-1442 QPKESEEEK
+1442 
-1451 AARLKREEEEK
+1451 
-1462 EKARKRAERFGI
+1462 
-1474 KVDDEGK
+1474 
-1481 RKRDEGVN
+1481 
-1489 GAEKKVRT
+1489 

>member
-1 MYSRW
+1 MPSFGAQVDSNDAPLHQLLSSANAPIKYSVAQASSWSGTYHPSNILHNRPHEMYSRW
-6 SGSSQHAVN
+6 SGSSQHVAN
-15 SASSGPTSST
+15 SASSTTSSST
-25 GTGMGVNPASYLTN
+25 GTGMGISNASYLMNPSNPSLATN
-39 PSSNNPNLAPPTSS
+39 PGLVPPASS
-53 STGSSPSSS
+53 STSSSPSSP
-62 SATLSGGAQSSSTRR
+62 SATAGGQSASSRR
-77 TATVPVASGAAPGQS
+77 TATVPVASSAIPGQS
-92 QKQYIILKLDK
+92 QKQYIILKLEK
-103 PSVARSITFGKY
+103 LSVVRSITFGKY

-131 ASIDSLLP
+131 TSIESLLP
-139 SSSVN
+139 SSSLN
-144 GRPPASKRLLR
+144 GRPPASKRLIR
-155 GGLKNDAIPETFEL
+155 GGLKNDAIPESFEL

-175 ATGSGSGSSIE
+175 ATGSGSGSGSSIGS
-186 ASSFLPADG
+186 SSFLPADG

-200 SASNALVITGNAV
+200 SATNALVNTGNAV

-246 PALVARVARSY
+246 PALVSRVARSY

-271 HLREHGHLTAFQA
+271 HLREFGHHTAFQA

-293 PSQTEAAPQP
+293 PSQTEATAPQN
-303 TKMLPYSPHRPFEHP
+303 KMLPYSPHRPFEHP
-318 LLTTLFDALVRRA
+318 LLTTLFDALVRRG

-336 ELCLNR
+336 ELCLHR
-342 AAYGDLVDPANSGS
+342 AAYGDLVDAANSGS

-366 ASPTIA
+366 ASPSIV

-404 IHPMMPSLPESA
+404 TQPSAPA
-416 SKAPTAPSGRG
+416 SDTAPKSPIAPSGRG

-432 FDPEKGIAYLFGG
+432 FDSDKGIAYLFGG
-445 WDGHRDLSDLW
+445 WDGQRDLSDLW
-456 AYHVNENRWRLI
+456 AYHVGENRWRLI
-468 SPDTQLQ
+468 SADTQAQ

-481 SCHKMALDEKSG
+481 SCHKMCLDEKSG

-506 ANQSEA
+506 GQQSVS
-512 VPADSMAHVT
+512 VPADSIGRNAG
-522 RSTATALSSAAAAA
+522 TASPSFAL
-536 MPVTPSS
+536 PVTPSS

-567 ILGDS
+567 ILADNS
-572 SPQIDDVGME
+572 LSTDDIGME
-582 GAGAGG
+582 GAGVGG
-588 QSTSVRG
+588 QTAAGRTDRPFDAAAAAAAPG
-595 SAVSGGTGSAGS
+595 DAGPAGS
-607 TSAPASNSESS
+607 TPAPASNSESS
-618 PLLFGGGGSSNS
+618 PLLMGSAGA
-630 SDFPESI
+630 ESI
-637 GRSPRAASRLQ
+637 GRSPRPSSRQQSNARTNSRQRQPTLASP
-648 SSVRTD
+648 T
-654 SQQQRPPSMSSP
+654 
-666 PGREADLFRFS
+666 GREADFFRFS

-702 GLVIDAQNQMMYVFG
+702 GLVIDAQNQMLYVFG

-843 FIGLIGGRNERKR
+843 FVGLIGGRNERKR

-873 QYEGGKQ
+873 EYEGGKQ
-880 SEFASE
+880 SEFAHDAIGGSVT
-886 ASNGVAVSGLGLLGS
+886 AGHGLSGEDAMLG
-901 SEDGLLGTADGIDAD
+901 DGDEIDVD
-916 GEMEGDDVPESGP
+916 GEMEGEDVPESGP
-929 LQALPTYSDE
+929 LQALPTYSDDMS
-939 AGSDDEEMPIE
+939 ADEEMPIE
-950 PPTSSWTAYAGQN
+950 PPAHNWTPYAGAN
-963 ALDAVGPA
+963 TFEGVGGTTAGTPTPKIATSPLAATNRPRPGSASGAGAPPQATEPQPRYAA

-985 GGNPEDASDRSYRLD
+985 GGNPEDVLDRCYRLD

-1018 AKFRV
+1018 AKFRI

-1028 LEMTRNLAPAM
+1028 LEMTRNLAPASTL
-1039 NDSEEEIATAA
+1039 NGSDEDLARPPGAQPS
-1050 SVAPAANSGGFALD
+1050 FALD

-1084 VDHSDESESR
+1084 VDHSDEAESQ

-1104 SAETGGGRMPLSNG
+1104 NAEIGSSTTRSAPFGGGGESC
-1118 DTADETLVPT
+1118 ADERPIN
-1128 DRTYPLQGIGSSP
+1128 DRGGISSTIVGGGIGSSP
-1141 LNPHAHLAASSDW
+1141 LNPNSTPPQPAE
-1154 TGAAG
+1154 TGGTIG

-1165 EAETDEAEM
+1165 EADGEEAEM
-1174 ASSVSSL
+1174 GSSVSSL
-1181 MSGDDAGSEMM
+1181 MSGDDGGSEMM

-1201 RLKKAVPR
+1201 RLKKSAATSRFPSVQ
-1209 LPTVHV
+1209 V
-1215 RDDEGRP
+1215 REDEGRP
-1222 GALYVER
+1222 SEIYRERMRLY
-1229 TKLFRELIE
+1229 RELIE

-1254 IEVALGGVDPKMES
+1254 IEVALGG
-1268 KLQSLKVAELKALL
+1268 
-1282 TTAGLGVSGNKPDL
+1282 
-1296 IARLLE
+1296 
-1302 NPSAT
+1302 
-1307 ASLGGGEAA
+1307 
-1316 PAPASTAAPSAPA
+1316 
-1329 PAPVAPAASTATPAA
+1329 
-1344 APAAPAP
+1344 
-1351 APAADETGP
+1351 
-1360 SEEQRRQALILELEK
+1360 
-1375 RKARAA
+1375 
-1381 KFGTPLGEAE
+1381 
-1391 RKLERAIKFGLDP
+1391 
-1404 NDEANVAK
+1404 
-1412 LGQALGARPASK
+1412 
-1424 GERKSKEAKTEA
+1424 
-1436 KEAKTS
+1436 
-1442 QPKESEEEK
+1442 
-1451 AARLKREEEEK
+1451 
-1462 EKARKRAERFGI
+1462 
-1474 KVDDEGK
+1474 
-1481 RKRDEGVN
+1481 
-1489 GAEKKVRT
+1489 

>member
-1 MYSRW
+1 MASFGAHADANEAVSPLQQLLTSPNAPLKYSIAQASSWSGTYHPSNILHNRPHEMYSRW

-15 SASSGPTSST
+15 SASSANSSST
-25 GTGMGVNPASYLTN
+25 GTGMGVNPSSYLTN
-39 PSSNNPNLAPPTSS
+39 PSPASASNPNLAPPSTS
-53 STGSSPSSS
+53 STGSSPSFS
-62 SATLSGGAQSSSTRR
+62 SATIGGPSASSRR
-77 TATVPVASGAAPGQS
+77 TATVPVAAGGAIPGHP

-103 PSVARSITFGKY
+103 LSVVRSITFGKY

-131 ASIDSLLP
+131 TSIDSLLP

-155 GGLKNDAIPETFEL
+155 GGLKNDAVPETFEL

-175 ATGSGSGSSIE
+175 AAGSGSGSSIE
-186 ASSFLPADG
+186 SASFLPADG

-200 SASNALVITGNAV
+200 SATHALVNTGNAV

-246 PALVARVARSY
+246 PALVSSVARSY

-271 HLREHGHLTAFQA
+271 HLREFGHHTAFQA
-284 LLQSSRLAP
+284 LLQSSRLGPPSNADP
-293 PSQTEAAPQP
+293 ATTPSQT
-303 TKMLPYSPHRPFEHP
+303 KLLPYSPHRPFEHL

-342 AAYGDLVDPANSGS
+342 TAYGDLVDPSNSGS
-356 STPMSPGGGV
+356 STPMSPGGVTSPSV
-366 ASPTIA
+366 AN
-372 SLSRSGVWT
+372 LSRNGVWT

-389 SSYISRQIPKASWSQ
+389 SAYISRQIPKASWSQ
-404 IHPMMPSLPESA
+404 IHPSA
-416 SKAPTAPSGRG
+416 PATGPQSGQSQYSSYGNGAASPATAPSGRG

-432 FDPEKGIAYLFGG
+432 FDSEKGIAYLFGG
-445 WDGHRDLSDLW
+445 WDGKRDLSDLW
-456 AYHVNENRWRLI
+456 AYHVSENRWRLI
-468 SPDTQLQ
+468 SADTQLQ

-481 SCHKMALDEKSG
+481 SCHKMCLDEKSG

-506 ANQSEA
+506 AQQSDPT
-512 VPADSMAHVT
+512 PADSLGHGSRNVGN
-522 RSTATALSSAAAAA
+522 SSPSSAL
-536 MPVTPSS
+536 PVTPSS

-554 ARYPESIARDIHM
+554 ARYPESIARDIQM
-567 ILGDS
+567 ILADNS
-572 SPQIDDVGME
+572 LQTDDVGME
-582 GAGAGG
+582 GVGVGGQIPLGGRSAAGG
-588 QSTSVRG
+588 NG
-595 SAVSGGTGSAGS
+595 SGSAGS
-607 TSAPASNSESS
+607 TPAPASNSESS
-618 PLLFGGGGSSNS
+618 PLLMGSSGNA
-630 SDFPESI
+630 DSI
-637 GRSPRAASRLQ
+637 GRSPRPSSRLQ

-654 SQQQRPPSMSSP
+654 SQQRQPGLASP
-666 PGREADLFRFS
+666 IGREADFFRFS

-736 DIIQRSWTF
+736 DTIQRSWTF

-763 SMLLDSGRPGASGMS
+763 NMLLDSGRLGASGIS

-843 FIGLIGGRNERKR
+843 FVGLIGGRNERKR

-886 ASNGVAVSGLGLLGS
+886 ASNGGGGNIPGLGLGAD
-901 SEDGLLGTADGIDAD
+901 ERVLGTADNIDVD

-939 AGSDDEEMPIE
+939 MSADDEDMPIE
-950 PPTSSWTAYAGQN
+950 PPANSWTPYAGQN
-963 ALDAVGPA
+963 TFDSVGGGNTAMGGNASILGSSPLSPNPNRARPGSGSGVNNGAQPTEPQPRYAA

-1028 LEMTRNLAPAM
+1028 LEMTRNLTPAM
-1039 NDSEEEIATAA
+1039 NESDEDIAA
-1050 SVAPAANSGGFALD
+1050 SASVSSPAAAMGASVGSPGAGE
-1064 GGPRFGLEALMY
+1064 GGPRLGLEALMY

-1084 VDHSDESESR
+1084 VDHSDEAESR

-1104 SAETGGGRMPLSNG
+1104 NAEMGGSTGRGPLQPPMAVGEYSTDDPLLGYNSNNGGNSYSNDRVLGGGG
-1118 DTADETLVPT
+1118 A
-1128 DRTYPLQGIGSSP
+1128 GIGSSP
-1141 LNPHAHLAASSDW
+1141 LNPHSHATTETWAA
-1154 TGAAG
+1154 TGG
-1159 SKRTRE
+1159 KRTRE

-1181 MSGDDAGSEMM
+1181 MSADDGGSDM

-1201 RLKKAVPR
+1201 RQKKALGAAGSAANR
-1209 LPTVHV
+1209 LPTLHV
-1215 RDDEGRP
+1215 REDEGRP
-1222 GALYVER
+1222 SALYEER
-1229 TKLFRELIE
+1229 TRLFRELIE

-1254 IEVALGGVDPKMES
+1254 IEVALGG
-1268 KLQSLKVAELKALL
+1268 
-1282 TTAGLGVSGNKPDL
+1282 
-1296 IARLLE
+1296 
-1302 NPSAT
+1302 
-1307 ASLGGGEAA
+1307 
-1316 PAPASTAAPSAPA
+1316 
-1329 PAPVAPAASTATPAA
+1329 
-1344 APAAPAP
+1344 
-1351 APAADETGP
+1351 
-1360 SEEQRRQALILELEK
+1360 
-1375 RKARAA
+1375 
-1381 KFGTPLGEAE
+1381 
-1391 RKLERAIKFGLDP
+1391 
-1404 NDEANVAK
+1404 
-1412 LGQALGARPASK
+1412 
-1424 GERKSKEAKTEA
+1424 
-1436 KEAKTS
+1436 
-1442 QPKESEEEK
+1442 
-1451 AARLKREEEEK
+1451 
-1462 EKARKRAERFGI
+1462 
-1474 KVDDEGK
+1474 
-1481 RKRDEGVN
+1481 
-1489 GAEKKVRT
+1489 